1 MRQII
6 YFSMILA
13 LFMGATAC
21 CQVDKPKVSP
31 TEITIEPQ
39 SLTLHVG
46 DKQALKVSYTPA
58 DATFPISY
66 TSQNPDVATVSD
78 KGIVEALKEGK
89 TVVTVQVGELKKECA
104 VSVVGQ
110 ETPVETVLTVI
121 DTELPL
127 SSGQK
132 AQIKYTVTPE
142 GTPVTFTTD
151 NPDVAT
157 VNDTGEVTAL
167 LMGRATITLQANDK
181 TGQCLVIVKDKPENV
196 PQQMPLLKFEAKYN
210 KELHITDAEV
220 LAYEQALGR
229 EETEIQFTDHQ
240 RFLGF
245 ANTDLH
251 TITGVLYGLRA
262 KGISDIIV
270 AYSKETL
277 ETCDRTKAMLNQLGF
292 TKFKEI
298 LVEVNNRHEPGLE
311 AVNDK
316 DIDLSVRLYSD
327 PNPPLESDLYIQ
339 FSKKIP
345 SAPIQTKHEILTD
358 AIDFP
363 SLEKFA
369 TLDASQIKDFE
380 STLGLRIYDEER
392 SSGNTLYFNTT
403 EEKVSQT
410 NIEYV
415 CYLGDPMFPP
425 AFISCRLLSVSNQ
438 KDVESE
444 EMKSYLKS
452 NGYDQRYEIKPDK
465 ELHVYNAKG
474 DRCIVAIRDY
484 GDDHPVCTMTLTSG
498 KDLQTKNK
506 VNSSK
511 KVVRPER
518 LTAF

>member
-1 MRQII
+1 MRQIT
-6 YFSMILA
+6 YLSMILA
-13 LFMGATAC
+13 LLMGATAC

-31 TEITIEPQ
+31 TEISIEPQ

-58 DATFPISY
+58 DASFPISY
-66 TSQNPDVATVSD
+66 TSQNPDVASVSE

-89 TVVTVQVGELKKECA
+89 TVILVQVGELKKECP
-104 VSVVGQ
+104 VSVVSKD
-110 ETPVETVLTVI
+110 TPVETILTVI
-121 DTELPL
+121 DTQLPL
-127 SSGQK
+127 RPGQK
-132 AQIKYTVTPE
+132 EQIKYTVTPE
-142 GTPVTFTTD
+142 GTPVTFAVD
-151 NPDVAT
+151 NPDVAR
-157 VNDTGEVTAL
+157 VSDTGEVTAL
-167 LMGRATITLQANDK
+167 LMGRATVTLQAEDK
-181 TGQCLVIVKDKPENV
+181 TGQCVVTVKDEPENV

-220 LAYEQALGR
+220 LAHEQALGR
-229 EETEIQFTDHQ
+229 VETEIQFTNHQ

-245 ANTDLH
+245 ANTKLH

-262 KGISDIIV
+262 KGIADIIV
-270 AYSKETL
+270 AYSKESL

-298 LVEVNNRHEPGLE
+298 MVEVNNRHEPGLE

-339 FSKKIP
+339 FSKTIP
-345 SAPIQTKHEILTD
+345 PAPIQTKHEILTD
-358 AIDFP
+358 AVDFP

-369 TLDASQIKDFE
+369 TLDATQIKDFE
-380 STLGLRIYDEER
+380 STLGLRTYDEER
-392 SSGNTLYFNTT
+392 SAGNTLYFNTT
-403 EEKVSQT
+403 EAKIPQT

-415 CYLGDPMFPP
+415 CYMGDPLFPP
-425 AFISCRLLSVSNQ
+425 TFISCRLLSVSNQ

-444 EMKSYLKS
+444 AMKSYLKS

-465 ELHVYNAKG
+465 ELHVYNAQG
-474 DRCIVAIRDY
+474 DQCIVAIRTY
-484 GDDHPVCTMTLTSG
+484 GEDPVCTMTLTAAQ
-498 KDLQTKNK
+498 DLQKKNK
-506 VNSSK
+506 VSSSK